1 MQVFRKLSVFF
12 RTARGPW
19 NANARATQG
28 NPAHAHIV
36 EGIANL
42 ILGEVI
48 VDVADVNAATV
59 GRLSA
64 LVHLLGGVGRWGQR
78 QAGAT
83 TGREGEGR
91 RSSRLERLSPSRSGG
106 WGGFGS
112 FFEPLAARADSPRR
126 TRDPAPTA
134 SPSHWERTHERTQC
148 PPRKRGRPHGL
159 RPPRAEA
166 RQARRPPP
174 QRPPPLRRSATARS
188 RRLRHKRSQL
198 LRRRQSQQSDQRRR
212 PRSR

>member
-106 WGGFGS
+106 WV
-112 FFEPLAARADSPRR
+112 
-126 TRDPAPTA
+126 
-134 SPSHWERTHERTQC
+134 
-148 PPRKRGRPHGL
+148 
-159 RPPRAEA
+159 
-166 RQARRPPP
+166 
-174 QRPPPLRRSATARS
+174 
-188 RRLRHKRSQL
+188 RLFLQL
-198 LRRRQSQQSDQRRR
+198 T
-212 PRSR
+212 P